1 MECSKLIE
9 IAHYLG
15 LSQIEAELLD
25 IQTRQGQENPYLV
38 LPLVGE
44 FSSGKTTLINALTD
58 SRKLE
63 TATKPTTATIY
74 EIHFGCDTCRATV
87 LTEND
92 EFVDYD
98 DITDLRNDA
107 LADAKVVTV
116 FDTSNRVP
124 STTILVDTPG
134 LSSPD
139 TKHKQTLVSFLPKAD
154 AILLVVDINQQV
166 TRSLTDFIG
175 TMKLSHK
182 PIFLVLT
189 KADTKA
195 PSDIESAKLYLSENC
210 EIPIQRIAIVSA
222 MTGCLDELYGLFDEL
237 QASKKEILFQ
247 VDSQRINDI
256 VVRLSN
262 HIDELTKASSSDK
275 EMDQSILVLQ
285 QELNHI
291 NRKVDALIESVS
303 DEILEKERHAARKFE
318 DTVQSKLNALV
329 AGKSAN
335 FDAEAVSMINSTAT
349 LLLSEFKNSVQ
360 DVLRNAARLQDGKD
374 AFSSSL
380 FSDIDM
386 TSLRISGL
394 SYNLNL
400 NTMGHEYDG
409 LIKTGLIAAAAIGI
423 AVAAAP
429 AAAGAAGAAG
439 AEGVTLSQAGF
450 LASGADLIDLAD
462 TVSDVSSIIS
472 NTESVG
478 RIERASGFVSTA
490 KSQYDTISSDN
501 LRYGQDIGS
510 DKGIIDSLVG
520 LATDKIMSKPQRVR
534 EVRVYVE
541 STLSPEFKL
550 SLQDISKRIISDVR
564 EAISREAAE
573 TIGQKEA
580 SIRQLKCERAE
591 KEETFK
597 ARMVQLKEFKTILS
611 TINQLS

>member
-1 MECSKLIE
+1 MDCAKLID

-15 LSQIEAELLD
+15 LSQIETELID
-25 IQTRQGQENPYLV
+25 IQTRQNQENPFLV

-87 LTEND
+87 LTEKN
-92 EFVDYD
+92 EFVEYE
-98 DITDLRNDA
+98 DIANLKNDK
-107 LADAKVVTV
+107 LVDAKVVTV
-116 FDTSNRVP
+116 FDTSNKVP

-139 TKHKQTLVSFLPKAD
+139 AKHKQTLIGFLPKAD

-166 TRSLTDFIG
+166 TRSLTDFISM
-175 TMKLSHK
+175 MKLSNR

-195 PSDIESAKLYLSENC
+195 LSDIESAKLYLSENC
-210 EIPIQRIAIVSA
+210 EIPIQRIATVSA
-222 MTGCLDELYGLFDEL
+222 MKGDLDELYGLFDEL
-237 QASKKEILFQ
+237 QATKKEILSQ
-247 VDSQRINDI
+247 VNTQRIKDI
-256 VVRLSN
+256 VVRLTN

-275 EMDQSILVLQ
+275 EMDQSILDLQ
-285 QELNHI
+285 QELNSI
-291 NRKVDALIESVS
+291 NRRVDALIDSVS
-303 DEILEKERHAARKFE
+303 DEILEKEHETVRKFE
-318 DTVQSKLNALV
+318 DTVQGKLNALV
-329 AGKSAN
+329 VGKSNN
-335 FDAEAVSMINSTAT
+335 FDAEAISMINGTAT
-349 LLLSEFKNSVQ
+349 LLLSEYKNSIQ
-360 DVLRNAARLQDGKD
+360 DVFRKAAMSQEGKTTF
-374 AFSSSL
+374 ASSL
-380 FSDIDM
+380 LTNID
-386 TSLRISGL
+386 TDSLKISGL

-400 NTMGHEYDG
+400 NTLGHEYDG
-409 LIKTGLIAAAAIGI
+409 MIKTGLIAVAAIGVA
-423 AVAAAP
+423 AVAAP
-429 AAAGAAGAAG
+429 AAAGAVGTGGA
-439 AEGVTLSQAGF
+439 TLAQTAA
-450 LASGADLIDLAD
+450 LAPNLIDIAD

-472 NTESVG
+472 NTRSVG
-478 RIERASGFVSTA
+478 RIERVSGFVSTA

-534 EVRVYVE
+534 AVRDYVA

-550 SLQDISKRIISDVR
+550 SLQDISKHILSGVR
-564 EAISREAAE
+564 ESISNEATE

-580 SIRQLKCERAE
+580 SIRQLKQERAE
-591 KEETFK
+591 KEEVFN
-597 ARMVQLKEFKTILS
+597 ARMTQLKEFKTILS
-611 TINQLS
+611 TTIQTL